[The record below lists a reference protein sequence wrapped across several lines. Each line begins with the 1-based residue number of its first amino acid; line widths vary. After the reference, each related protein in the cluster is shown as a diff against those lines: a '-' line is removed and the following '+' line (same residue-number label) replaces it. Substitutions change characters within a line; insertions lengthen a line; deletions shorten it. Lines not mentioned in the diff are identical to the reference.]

1 MSVHSLAIVAIWS
14 ALLVV
19 IGALTAH
26 AALPSRLRRPQPQP
40 QPLRLDPI
48 DYDRDG
54 PVIDLEPA

>member
-1 MSVHSLAIVAIWS
+1 MSIHSLAILAVWS

-26 AALPSRLRRPQPQP
+26 AALPSRLRRPQP
-40 QPLRLDPI
+40 LRLDPI